1 MYSSSIEDIMIDKD
15 FNKKNKK
22 GKPILV
28 ILVILII
35 LLILAGVAYWYI
47 TIFKKDSNKTVFLKS
62 IANTKIDFFLDNE
75 THQAIAE
82 KFINNSFE
90 MENNVKFSTSFEE
103 YADTDFS
110 KFLVNWTTINDNEN
124 NENSNDIK
132 ITYADN
138 DLIDFKLI
146 NTEKQFAIKS
156 DELIDKY
163 IGINKENLKDFAN
176 RIDSTGTLENI
187 ITSAEKNIPEN
198 KAGISEE
205 ERQAKIKE
213 YITFLEE
220 QIGEEKVTTENNYL
234 LEKSSSSENVEV
246 TPYKLSLT
254 QEELNNIV
262 KEFLTKIKNDDDLIK
277 KVVTGSKKSLE
288 DDENNSNT
296 INENSIQ
303 VEKRNTTDDSENE
316 SDNSSELNVQPT
328 TSLTPIG
335 TALNIENT
343 EEQNEEVSS
352 NSEESNLAESSNN
365 LEEEDLSETSSNSNE
380 SDIALINNTDEL
392 KAVVDS
398 EEELESED
406 GILIKFFINFL
417 LGTKMDATEKEIQ
430 TAIDDYIKKLP
441 KEGEGLTITTYVS
454 EAGTEKISAVLPNSE
469 TVDMEFSSK
478 SESERDVTITYLYE
492 KETINYDE
500 NDVATY
506 SATDNTLTD
515 ELSVNKKQ
523 KNGIKLEI
531 HKNKNDSNTTIKT
544 VCNLIKNEKIEE
556 KYTINLVTK
565 GTENSKNIN
574 NDISVTYSN
583 NEGEFKVSLEN
594 KIQFE
599 KKSDIEKLTEENC
612 LFLDKLSDEE
622 LENTITEISTKALQ
636 VYSEKIK
643 NLDFI
648 DTNTQAPAIT
658 QNNTKNREEAKD
670 ALITTVGNQ
679 MGEAQA
685 RGEEYTIANL
695 EGLQIENHE
704 VTVNI
709 ENDIAHVVVDGVKF
723 TIDSNF
729 QWAYEE

>member
-1 MYSSSIEDIMIDKD
+1 
-15 FNKKNKK
+15 
-22 GKPILV
+22 
-28 ILVILII
+28 
-35 LLILAGVAYWYI
+35 
-47 TIFKKDSNKTVFLKS
+47 
-62 IANTKIDFFLDNE
+62 
-75 THQAIAE
+75 
-82 KFINNSFE
+82 
-90 MENNVKFSTSFEE
+90 
-103 YADTDFS
+103 
-110 KFLVNWTTINDNEN
+110 
-124 NENSNDIK
+124 
-132 ITYADN
+132 
-138 DLIDFKLI
+138 
-146 NTEKQFAIKS
+146 
-156 DELIDKY
+156 
-163 IGINKENLKDFAN
+163 
-176 RIDSTGTLENI
+176 
-187 ITSAEKNIPEN
+187 
-198 KAGISEE
+198 
-205 ERQAKIKE
+205 
-213 YITFLEE
+213 
-220 QIGEEKVTTENNYL
+220 
-234 LEKSSSSENVEV
+234 
-246 TPYKLSLT
+246 
-254 QEELNNIV
+254 
-262 KEFLTKIKNDDDLIK
+262 
-277 KVVTGSKKSLE
+277 
-288 DDENNSNT
+288 
-296 INENSIQ
+296 
-303 VEKRNTTDDSENE
+303 
-316 SDNSSELNVQPT
+316 
-328 TSLTPIG
+328 
-335 TALNIENT
+335 
-343 EEQNEEVSS
+343 
-352 NSEESNLAESSNN
+352 
-365 LEEEDLSETSSNSNE
+365 
-380 SDIALINNTDEL
+380 
-392 KAVVDS
+392 
-398 EEELESED
+398 
-406 GILIKFFINFL
+406 
-417 LGTKMDATEKEIQ
+417 MDATEKEIQ